1 MPSIL
6 SCLCCER
13 ESAKFTGRT
22 LSVLG
27 RHADRAPF
35 NEASSEFASTWLS
48 QCTYHA
54 FGEAMLRTSAARQML
69 PLSHA
74 GVTISY
80 VSFGLLHLCGSVRKI
95 QGRNRTAYP
104 TICRSRFHAAGT
116 RRRQI
121 ACPRSAFTAV
131 GARSSLAQTDVFVVY
146 AFAFAQ
152 WPSANSN
159 GYAFYHRVDR
169 VNGGDANATHT
180 TGFGKKQRF
189 WYK

>member
-1 MPSIL
+1 MPSIVC
-6 SCLCCER
+6 CLCCER

-35 NEASSEFASTWLS
+35 NEAASEFASTWLS
-48 QCTYHA
+48 NGTYHA

-69 PLSHA
+69 PLSNA
-74 GVTISY
+74 GVTISD
-80 VSFGLLHLCGSVRKI
+80 VSCGFADQSGKSRAGIALHIPQSAALASTLLGHDGGRLLAHVLRLQRSGRDPASHKLTFSLCM
-95 QGRNRTAYP
+95 
-104 TICRSRFHAAGT
+104 
-116 RRRQI
+116 
-121 ACPRSAFTAV
+121 
-131 GARSSLAQTDVFVVY
+131 L
-146 AFAFAQ
+146 AFAQ

-169 VNGGDANATHT
+169 VNGGDENATHT

>member
-1 MPSIL
+1 MPSIV
-6 SCLCCER
+6 SCLFCER

-35 NEASSEFASTWLS
+35 NEAASEFASTWLS
-48 QCTYHA
+48 NGTYHA

-74 GVTISY
+74 GVTISD
-80 VSFGLLHLCGSVRKI
+80 VSCGFADQSGK
-95 QGRNRTAYP
+95 
-104 TICRSRFHAAGT
+104 SRAGT
-116 RRRQI
+116 AQSAALASMRLGRDGGRLLAHVLRFQ
-121 ACPRSAFTAV
+121 RSGRDPASQKLTFWV
-131 GARSSLAQTDVFVVY
+131 CVL
-146 AFAFAQ
+146 AFAQ

-180 TGFGKKQRF
+180 TGFGKSQKF